1 LVMKLMVSKLEVA
14 LKTYYKKHGISA
26 LNFKCPHFKKCK
38 SDCAKFSTAKEAN
51 LGVKYGRQ
59 GVPKLLFLSLD
70 PGYSS
75 AKPKNKTL
83 QKVREIDLNADLKIS
98 NIHWRRTLEFAWV
111 VLLGLKDTMNL
122 KLSSDVT
129 NNASIPFKE
138 LYQTGKAKA
147 ILPYIAHTNSA
158 KCSMQK
164 EGKKQADA
172 RLFTNC
178 REYILGEI
186 RLLDPDILVTQGK
199 FAHRVIDKAIT
210 EGKIRP
216 VNKGRTISGAEY
228 KVNGTYTKTDYQEI
242 VFTDRPE
249 KRLIWIR
256 HYHPSNYGKFPKN
269 WKAYYPQ
276 YGYADRIAKDLISK
290 RQTA

>member
-1 LVMKLMVSKLEVA
+1 MNVMSSKLEVA
-14 LKTYYKKHGISA
+14 LKTYYRKHGISA
-26 LNFKCPHFKKCK
+26 LIFNCLHFKKCK

-51 LGVKYGRQ
+51 LGVKYGQR

-83 QKVREIDLNADLKIS
+83 QKVREIDLNADLKTS

-111 VLLGLKDTMNL
+111 VLLRLKNTLNL

-129 NNASIPFKE
+129 RNASTPFDE
-138 LYQTGKAKA
+138 LYRNGEAKA

-158 KCSMQK
+158 KCSMQN

-178 REYILGEI
+178 REYILGEV

-199 FAHRVIDKAIT
+199 FAHRVIDKARK

-216 VNKGRTISGAEY
+216 VNNERTISGAEY

-249 KRLIWIR
+249 KRIIWIR
-256 HYHPSNYGKFPKN
+256 HYHPSNYGKFKKN
-269 WKAYYPQ
+269 RDAYTL
-276 YGYADRIAKDLISK
+276 YANRIAKFLSSK